1 MTRGKGKDE
10 VKPYPLSLN
19 PVKSKGYRKQVRSYE
34 VCNNKSNS
42 MYHNCQHFCNNRHYK
57 TKIES
62 IIDSKKTGKMSLV
75 FLSLKLMFLLL
86 PPILLV
92 LEWYIPEP

>member
-34 VCNNKSNS
+34 ICNNKPYS
-42 MYHNCQHFCNNRHYK
+42 MYYNCSHCCNNRYYEK
-57 TKIES
+57 KIAC
-62 IIDSKKTGKMSLV
+62 IIDSKKQAK
-75 FLSLKLMFLLL
+75 
-86 PPILLV
+86 
-92 LEWYIPEP
+92 

>member
-62 IIDSKKTGKMSLV
+62 IIDSKKQAK
-75 FLSLKLMFLLL
+75 
-86 PPILLV
+86 
-92 LEWYIPEP
+92 